1 MHEQHNN
8 YAKNR
13 QMSGDD
19 EGCDMLEDHVVIDM
33 SDEDQRK
40 WKAVFKKL
48 MVMDMN
54 DNQEIRI
61 ESLVKVIMSL
71 NDSTL
76 SYWWRGGMPL
86 DR

>member
-1 MHEQHNN
+1 
-8 YAKNR
+8 
-13 QMSGDD
+13 
-19 EGCDMLEDHVVIDM
+19 
-33 SDEDQRK
+33 
-40 WKAVFKKL
+40 
-48 MVMDMN
+48 MDMN

-86 DR
+86 DRSDLERFFESSDVNRNGHLSFDEFFHLWRKKNSEILTRNTKKYIE